1 MLDPEELQ
9 ESESWIPEKIPAD
22 KPSAARIYDH
32 LLGGYHNFACDRAVV
47 EQLLVQYPDMKETAQ
62 INRAFLRRAVNYLL
76 EQGIEQFLD
85 LGSGIPT
92 VGNVHQLAQA
102 AIPTARVV
110 YVDIDPIAVAHSK
123 AILADNPYAAAI
135 RADVRDTEK
144 ILTHPDLNQL
154 LDFTKPIG
162 LMLVALLH
170 YVIDDAE
177 ALSTVNTLKDAISL
191 GSFLTICHPAH
202 EATPENIDDLH
213 ETFKSAQDFNVRSR
227 VQIEK
232 YFTGFEPIPPG
243 LVLAPLWRP
252 ESPQD
257 VGMDNPEKSFTLAG
271 IGKKI

>member
-1 MLDPEELQ
+1 MLEPEELQ
-9 ESESWIPEKIPAD
+9 EAETWIPEKTPTD
-22 KPSAARIYDH
+22 RPSAARIYDH

-47 EQLLVQYPDMKETAQ
+47 EQLLVQYPDLKQTAQ
-62 INRAFLRRAVNYLL
+62 INRAFLHRAVNYLL

-102 AIPTARVV
+102 AIPTTRVV

-123 AILADNPYAAAI
+123 TILANNPYAAAI

-144 ILTHPDLNQL
+144 ILTHPDLKRL

-177 ALSTVNTLKDAISL
+177 ALRTVNTLKNAISV
-191 GSFLTICHPAH
+191 GSFLTLSHPAQ
-202 EATPENIDDLH
+202 EAAPENINDLH

-227 VQIEK
+227 IQIEQ
-232 YFTGFEPIPPG
+232 YFSGFESIPPG